1 MSSSDSD
8 SNGNSNGDGSIS
20 YMSRWKQ
27 TNHHHHHHHHNMI
40 KSNSLSE
47 LCAISESIKISDCSI
62 SSGTSGIKDN
72 SGSSGGRSPVSIVS
86 SSPLSNDKVYLATSS
101 PLRTPQP
108 HQQIYEAPARLSVPS
123 NKKRSLTLSDFNE
136 DQGFVHLEN
145 SSYVST
151 NFIELVKAAD
161 MGIKGGQQPYLCDEA
176 CGGTYFLRVSLIIIL
191 SLTLSLTLL
200 FY

>member
-8 SNGNSNGDGSIS
+8 SNGNSSNSNGDGSIS

-27 TNHHHHHHHHNMI
+27 TNHHHHHHNMI

-47 LCAISESIKISDCSI
+47 LCLISESIKISD
-62 SSGTSGIKDN
+62 SSSSGIKDN
-72 SGSSGGRSPVSIVS
+72 SSSGGRSPVSIVS
-86 SSPLSNDKVYLATSS
+86 SSPLSNDKVYLSATSS

-108 HQQIYEAPARLSVPS
+108 QPMQIYESPARLSVPS
-123 NKKRSLTLSDFNE
+123 TKKRSLTLSDFNE
-136 DQGFVHLEN
+136 DQGFIHLES

-161 MGIKGGQQPYLCDEA
+161 EGIKKGQNPYLCDEA

-191 SLTLSLTLL
+191 SLTLL
-200 FY
+200 F